1 MGGIKLKRGY
11 TKRLGIDEK
20 PKEVR
25 KKYTTDI
32 KEILVR
38 SRTISEPY

>member
-1 MGGIKLKRGY
+1 MGGIKLIRGY

-25 KKYTTDI
+25 KMYTDI